1 MRILNYICQSIFYK
15 MKDRLYQILTKK
27 KLTPAKFAS
36 RIGVSASAISH
47 ILSGRNKPGADFLA
61 NVADEFPDI
70 NLNWLLTGQG
80 PWSNNPEEALEPI
93 DAPGEATLFDGQLAD
108 VPPSAQPDAT
118 EEVSPEVKKR
128 TQPDTPLMA
137 FSQTPV
143 PPGKGRK
150 VKRIILFFDDC
161 SFECYGE

>member
-1 MRILNYICQSIFYK
+1 

-108 VPPSAQPDAT
+108 VPSSAQPDAT
-118 EEVSPEVKKR
+118 
-128 TQPDTPLMA
+128 LMA

-143 PPGKGRK
+143 TPGKGRK
-150 VKRIILFFDDC
+150 VKRIILFFDDG